1 MKLIIL
7 FLLLFTVNVKG
18 VEINLNDIN
27 SNYDKITY
35 VEVTN
40 LENIDKL
47 YNLIN
52 LKEIYIKNVNIED
65 ISFLNNL
72 KNLEKVTIYYSK
84 VNLLKLNNP
93 NISEMDIISSY
104 IVNDNFTSLANSNLK
119 RLDLQG
125 SYITS
130 IYTLKNVIS
139 IEELSLSSITNLRSL
154 EPITYL
160 PKLKTL
166 NFGGSED
173 LITSNVLNYIRKNN
187 ITGDNYDETQYMHL
201 DSEELNKTLD
211 DIIANLNLDN
221 LSTIDKIKEITLYV
235 VENIEYDEA
244 CGVNNKCTY
253 NEINFNSL
261 RKSLSGSGVCYHYA
275 LLTNELL
282 NRVGIKSYLVS
293 GYTKKG
299 LGHEWLN
306 IYLDDKWYGLDPTWI
321 DFEGRSKKLRKTGKC
336 AYFMVE
342 LTKNNSFYK
351 EHLEDVLPSNIV
363 DVNAVIIDEIEI
375 DTDKKTDT
383 YQIIFFIFI
392 ILFILFVIRILYM
405 KVLKSN

>member
-7 FLLLFTVNVKG
+7 FLLLFSFNVKG

-27 SNYDKITY
+27 SNYEKITY
-35 VEVTN
+35 VEVTD

-47 YNLIN
+47 SNLIN

-65 ISFLNNL
+65 ISILNNF
-72 KNLEKVTIYYSK
+72 KYLEKVRIYYSK
-84 VNLLKLNNP
+84 VNLSRLNNS
-93 NISEMDIISSY
+93 NIKEMDIIGSY
-104 IVNDNFTSLANSNLK
+104 IINDDFSSLANSDLK
-119 RLDLQG
+119 ILDLQG

-139 IEELSLSSITNLRSL
+139 LEELTLSSITNLRSL
-154 EPITYL
+154 EPITNL

-173 LITSNVLNYIRKNN
+173 LITDKVLNYIKKNN
-187 ITGDNYDETQYMHL
+187 ITGTNYDETQYMHL
-201 DSEELNKTLD
+201 DSKELNQELD
-211 DIIANLNLDN
+211 EIIESLNLDN
-221 LSTIDKIKEITLYV
+221 LSDIDKIKEITLYV
-235 VENIEYDEA
+235 VDNITYDEE
-244 CGVNNKCTY
+244 CGVDNKCEY

-261 RKSLSGSGVCYHYA
+261 RKSLTGSGVCYHYA

-293 GYTKKG
+293 GYTKAG

-321 DFEGRSKKLRKTGKC
+321 DFEGRASKLRKTGKC

-363 DVNAVIIDEIEI
+363 DVNAVIVDEVIIE
-375 DTDKKTDT
+375 DDSVDT
-383 YQIIFFIFI
+383 YEIVFISSIIVLVIFI
-392 ILFILFVIRILYM
+392 VI
-405 KVLKSN
+405 KVYKKSR